1 MFCKRL
7 EVQKMCCLPRM
18 SKSSGILNTSDED
31 ALISLYSS

>member
-7 EVQKMCCLPRM
+7 EVQMCCLPRM